1 MDGEKKEL
9 EEPTTKDLDL
19 KEVRRVWSL
28 AEADIIKSVL
38 ESNGISCV
46 YRTLAAPFVYVF
58 TTDGMGEIKVMVKGE
73 DYEAAM
79 EILENQEKAAESGP
93 ESEK

>member
-1 MDGEKKEL
+1 MGGEKKQL

-28 AEADIIKSVL
+28 AEADIIKSYL

-58 TTDGMGEIKVMVKGE
+58 TTDGMGEIKIMVKGD

-79 EILENQEKAAESGP
+79 EMLESHETDGESGP
-93 ESEK
+93 ENEK